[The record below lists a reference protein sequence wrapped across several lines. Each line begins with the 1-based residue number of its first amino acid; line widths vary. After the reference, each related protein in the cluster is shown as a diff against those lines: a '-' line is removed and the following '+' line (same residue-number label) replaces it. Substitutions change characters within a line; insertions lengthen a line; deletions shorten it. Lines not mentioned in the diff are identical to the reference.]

1 LFQIIEMQSTNPQ
14 GFLSNSRNNWGHCER
29 TSIMNPVKGMRGSS
43 EQDLPTEFYIPLVDS
58 LYKEERT
65 LLLGFG
71 MVVGSVLL
79 TYWKTGQASL
89 LVCVLALAG
98 VACARMLDM
107 RAFARQPSGIKDIA
121 DARRW
126 ELRYVAGSAATM
138 LLLGS
143 WCYLSVAQTSDPFA
157 QLVSFSMTIAY
168 SVGISGRNFG
178 SSRLVT
184 ALIWCTGLP
193 MVAALLLHGDIY
205 HWVFAG
211 LLSPF
216 FLAVKFISDRLRR
229 TLLDAVI
236 ATRDVTLLANRF
248 DTALN
253 NMPHGLCMFD
263 AERRI
268 VVANQKLSDQLGLP
282 ADLQL
287 KQLGPRQL
295 IACSVEFG
303 TLSDAE
309 GDEAARALETRLS
322 GDDSSDFFAELRSAS
337 TLEFTVQPMENGGMV
352 LLVEDITE
360 RKLAEAKINHLA
372 RFDPLTG
379 LPNRTILRHRMEDV
393 LAHCDTGDRCAVH
406 FIDLDQFKQ
415 VNDTLG
421 HPRGDMLL
429 QAVADRLRAT
439 VGSSDMVARF
449 GGDEFVVLQST
460 ANDPDKTALLASR
473 ILKSLGASYKIDG
486 KEVAISASIGIAFA
500 PKDGI
505 EADQLLKKADMALYR
520 AKAESRDTWR
530 FFKPDME
537 ARAQAR
543 RKLELDLRNA
553 VETDTFEIYYQPIL
567 DLKTRR
573 VLACEAL
580 LRWPHPERG
589 MISPSEFVPVAEEM
603 GIIAEIDKRVLRTAC
618 LECRQWPREIRVAV
632 NLSPIQFGR
641 TNIPLLVHDAL
652 AGAGL
657 PAHRLEIEITE
668 TTLLTDTVRCRSA
681 LHQLQAL
688 GVGISLDD
696 FGTKYSNLSYLH
708 SFPLRKVKIDQS
720 FVKDLATNSRMVT
733 LLRGVARM
741 SADLGLRLVVEGVE
755 TDEQLLLISAVESV
769 DEVQGYLFAPP
780 LPASAIRKLLRAA
793 PVQIERVA

>member
-1 LFQIIEMQSTNPQ
+1 MNAAQ
-14 GFLSNSRNNWGHCER
+14 GKRR
-29 TSIMNPVKGMRGSS
+29 SS
-43 EQDLPTEFYIPLVDS
+43 DQDLPSEFYIPLVDS
-58 LYKEERT
+58 LYKEGRT
-65 LLLGFG
+65 LFLGFG
-71 MVVGSVLL
+71 MVLGSVLI
-79 TYWKTGQASL
+79 TYWKTGKTSL
-89 LVCVLALAG
+89 LVCALALAG
-98 VACARMLDM
+98 IAGARTLEM
-107 RAFARQPSGIKDIA
+107 RAYDRVHFAIRNST

-126 ELRYVAGSAATM
+126 EDRYVAGSAMTM

-157 QLVSFSMTIAY
+157 QLVSFSITIAY

-184 ALIWCTGLP
+184 ALIWCTAVP

-211 LLSPF
+211 LLAPF

-229 TLLDAVI
+229 ILLDAVI

-268 VVANQKLSDQLGLP
+268 VVANRKLNDQFDLP
-282 ADLQL
+282 PDLQL

-295 IACSVEFG
+295 IARCVEFG
-303 TLSDAE
+303 TLSNANE
-309 GDEAARALETRLS
+309 IALALEARLS
-322 GDDSSDFFAELRSAS
+322 GDDSSDFFAELRSGR

-379 LPNRTILRHRMEDV
+379 LPNRTILRNRMEDI
-393 LAHCDTGDRCAVH
+393 LARCDTRDRCAVH

-429 QAVADRLRAT
+429 QAVANRLRAT
-439 VGSSDMVARF
+439 VRSTDMVARF

-460 ANDPDKTALLASR
+460 ANGADETALLANQ
-473 ILKSLGASYKIDG
+473 ILKSLGASYEIDG

-530 FFKPDME
+530 FFRPDME

-543 RKLELDLRNA
+543 RRLELDLRNA
-553 VETDTFEIYYQPIL
+553 LETDTFEIYYQPIV

-580 LRWPHPERG
+580 LRWSHPERG
-589 MISPSEFVPVAEEM
+589 MISPTEFVPVAEEM

-618 LECRQWPREIRVAV
+618 LECRQWPCDVRVAV

-641 TNIPLLVHDAL
+641 TNIPLLVRDTL
-652 AGAGL
+652 AEAGL
-657 PAHRLEIEITE
+657 PPHRLEIEITE
-668 TTLLTDTVRCRSA
+668 TTLLTDMARCRTA

-708 SFPLRKVKIDQS
+708 TFPLRKVKIDQS
-720 FVKDLATNSRMVT
+720 FVKDLTTDNRMLT

-780 LPASAIRKLLRAA
+780 MPASAIRKLLRTA
-793 PVQIERVA
+793 PVQIEKVA

>member
-1 LFQIIEMQSTNPQ
+1 MNIAQREQ
-14 GFLSNSRNNWGHCER
+14 
-29 TSIMNPVKGMRGSS
+29 TSA
-43 EQDLPTEFYIPLVDS
+43 EQDLPSEIYIPLVDS
-58 LYKEERT
+58 LHKDGRS
-65 LLLGFG
+65 LSLGFL
-71 MVVGSVLL
+71 MVLGSVLI
-79 TYWKTGQASL
+79 TYWRTGEILMLA
-89 LVCVLALAG
+89 CALALAG
-98 VACARMLDM
+98 VAGV
-107 RAFARQPSGIKDIA
+107 RAFEMRTYARARLAIKNNA
-121 DARRW
+121 DARQW
-126 ELRYVAGSAATM
+126 ERRYLTGAAVTM
-138 LLLGS
+138 LLLGT
-143 WCYLSVAQTSDPFA
+143 WCCLAVAQTSDSFA
-157 QLVSFSMTIAY
+157 QLVSFSITIAY
-168 SVGISGRNFG
+168 AVGITGRNFG

-184 ALIWCTGLP
+184 ALILCTGVP
-193 MVAALLLHGDIY
+193 IIAALLLHGDVY
-205 HWVFAG
+205 HSIFAA
-211 LLSPF
+211 LLVPF
-216 FLAVKFISDRLRR
+216 FLAVKFIADRLRR

-236 ATRDVTLLANRF
+236 ATRDVTLLADRF

-268 VVANQKLSDQLGLP
+268 VVANQQINDHLGLP
-282 ADLQL
+282 SDLQL

-295 IACSVEFG
+295 IAHCVDSG
-303 TLSDAE
+303 TLSDA
-309 GDEAARALETRLS
+309 GADEVTRALEARLS
-322 GDDSSDFFAELRSAS
+322 GGDSSDFFAELRNGR

-352 LLVEDITE
+352 LLVLDITE

-379 LPNRTILRHRMEDV
+379 LPNRTILRNRMEDM
-393 LAHCDTGDRCAVH
+393 LARCNTGDRCAVH

-439 VGSSDMVARF
+439 VRSTDMVARF

-460 ANDPDKTALLASR
+460 ADNADETALLANQ
-473 ILKSLGASYKIDG
+473 ILRSIGASYKIDG

-500 PKDGI
+500 PKDGV

-543 RKLELDLRNA
+543 RRLELDLRNA
-553 VETDTFEIYYQPIL
+553 VEADAFEIYYQPIL

-589 MISPSEFVPVAEEM
+589 MISPAEFVPVAEEM
-603 GIIAEIDKRVLRTAC
+603 GIIVEIDKRVLRKAC
-618 LECRQWPREIRVAV
+618 LECRQWPSETRVAV
-632 NLSPIQFGR
+632 NMSPIQFGR
-641 TNIPLLVHDAL
+641 TNIPLLVHDTL
-652 AGAGL
+652 AATGL

-668 TTLLTDTVRCRSA
+668 TTLLTDKVRSRTA
-681 LHQLQAL
+681 LNQLQAL

-708 SFPLRKVKIDQS
+708 SLPLRKVKIDQS
-720 FVKDLATNSRMVT
+720 FVKDLTTNDRMLT
-733 LLRGVARM
+733 LLRGVARL
-741 SADLGLRLVVEGVE
+741 SSELGLRLAVEGVE
-755 TDEQLLLISAVESV
+755 TDEQLLLISAEESV
-769 DEVQGYLFAPP
+769 DEVQGYVFAPP
-780 LPASAIRKLLRAA
+780 LPASAIRKLLCS
-793 PVQIERVA
+793 PSVQIERVA

>member
-1 LFQIIEMQSTNPQ
+1 MV
-14 GFLSNSRNNWGHCER
+14 
-29 TSIMNPVKGMRGSS
+29 MNPAQGKRGSS
-43 EQDLPTEFYIPLVDS
+43 DQDLPPEFYIPLVDS
-58 LYKEERT
+58 LYKEGRT
-65 LLLGFG
+65 LFLGFG
-71 MVVGSVLL
+71 MVVGSVLV
-79 TYWKTGQASL
+79 TYWKTGKPSL
-89 LVCVLALAG
+89 LVCALALAAVAG
-98 VACARMLDM
+98 VRTLEM
-107 RAFARQPSGIKDIA
+107 RAYARVHSAIRNSA

-126 ELRYVAGSAATM
+126 EHRYVVGSATTM

-143 WCYLSVAQTSDPFA
+143 WCFLSVAQTFDPFA

-184 ALIWCTGLP
+184 ALIWCTAAP
-193 MVAALLLHGDIY
+193 MIAALLLHGDIY
-205 HWVFAG
+205 RWVFAG
-211 LLSPF
+211 LLIPF

-263 AERRI
+263 ADRHI
-268 VVANQKLSDQLGLP
+268 VVANQKLNGQLDLP

-295 IACSVEFG
+295 IARCVEFG
-303 TLSDAE
+303 ALSDAE
-309 GDEAARALETRLS
+309 AREVARALETRLS
-322 GDDSSDFFAELRSAS
+322 GNDGSDFFAELRSGR

-352 LLVEDITE
+352 LLVQDITE

-379 LPNRTILRHRMEDV
+379 LPNRMILRNRMEDM
-393 LAHCDTGDRCAVH
+393 LARCDTGDRCAVH

-429 QAVADRLRAT
+429 QAVANRLRAT
-439 VGSSDMVARF
+439 VESTDVVARF

-460 ANDPDKTALLASR
+460 ANDSDATALLANK
-473 ILKSLGASYKIDG
+473 ILKSLGASYEIDG

-500 PKDGI
+500 PKDGN

-543 RKLELDLRNA
+543 RRLELDLRNA
-553 VETDTFEIYYQPIL
+553 VEANTFEMYYQPIL

-573 VLACEAL
+573 ILACEAL

-589 MISPSEFVPVAEEM
+589 MISPAEFVPVAEEM
-603 GIIAEIDKRVLRTAC
+603 GIITEIDKRVLRTAC
-618 LECRQWPREIRVAV
+618 LECRQWPRETRVAV
-632 NLSPIQFGR
+632 NLSPIQFCR
-641 TNIPLLVHDAL
+641 TNIPLLVRDTL
-652 AGAGL
+652 AAVGL
-657 PAHRLEIEITE
+657 PPHRLEIEITE
-668 TTLLTDTVRCRSA
+668 TTLLTDSVRCQTA
-681 LHQLQAL
+681 LHQLQAM
-688 GVGISLDD
+688 GVSISLDD

-708 SFPLRKVKIDQS
+708 NFPLHKVKIDQS
-720 FVKDLATNSRMVT
+720 FVKDLATNSRMLT

-741 SADLGLRLVVEGVE
+741 SGDLGLRLVVEGVE
-755 TDEQLLLISAVESV
+755 TDEQLQLISAVESI

-780 LPASAIRKLLRAA
+780 LPASAIRQLLRVAA
-793 PVQIERVA
+793 VQIEKVA

>member
-1 LFQIIEMQSTNPQ
+1 MN
-14 GFLSNSRNNWGHCER
+14 CEQR
-29 TSIMNPVKGMRGSS
+29 TQAPA
-43 EQDLPTEFYIPLVDS
+43 EQDLPSEIYIPLVDS
-58 LYKEERT
+58 LYKEGRT
-65 LLLGFG
+65 LCLGFV
-71 MVVGSVLL
+71 MVLGSILI
-79 TYWKTGQASL
+79 TYWHTGEIPL
-89 LVCVLALAG
+89 LVCALAFASVAG
-98 VACARMLDM
+98 VRAFEM
-107 RAFARQPSGIKDIA
+107 RAYARARLAIKTSV

-126 ELRYVAGSAATM
+126 EHRYVTGAAITM

-143 WCYLSVAQTSDPFA
+143 WCCLAVAQAADPFA
-157 QLVSFSMTIAY
+157 QLVSFSITIAY
-168 SVGISGRNFG
+168 AVGISGRNFG

-184 ALIWCTGLP
+184 ALIWCTGVP
-193 MVAALLLHGDIY
+193 MIAVLLLHGDVN
-205 HWVFAG
+205 HWIFAG
-211 LLSPF
+211 LLVPF

-268 VVANQKLSDQLGLP
+268 VVANQQINNHLGLHS
-282 ADLQL
+282 DLQL
-287 KQLGPRQL
+287 KQLGPCEL
-295 IACSVEFG
+295 IAHCVASG
-303 TLSDAE
+303 TLSDADA
-309 GDEAARALETRLS
+309 DEFARALEVRLS
-322 GDDSSDFFAELRSAS
+322 GGDNSDFFAELRSGR
-337 TLEFTVQPMENGGMV
+337 TLEFTVQPMESGGMV

-379 LPNRTILRHRMEDV
+379 LPNRTILRNRMEDV
-393 LAHCDTGDRCAVH
+393 LARCGGGDRCAVH

-421 HPRGDMLL
+421 HSRGDMLL
-429 QAVADRLRAT
+429 QAVADRLRTT
-439 VGSSDMVARF
+439 VKNTDMVSRF
-449 GGDEFVVLQST
+449 GGDEFVVLESRVNSADET
-460 ANDPDKTALLASR
+460 AQLADQ
-473 ILKSLGASYKIDG
+473 ILKSLGASYEIDG

-543 RKLELDLRNA
+543 RRLELDLRNA
-553 VETDTFEIYYQPIL
+553 VETDAFEIYYQPIL
-567 DLKTRR
+567 DLRTRR
-573 VLACEAL
+573 ILACEAL

-589 MISPSEFVPVAEEM
+589 MISPTEFVPVAEEM
-603 GIIAEIDKRVLRTAC
+603 GIIAEIDKRVLRKAC
-618 LECRQWPREIRVAV
+618 LECRQWPGEVRVAV
-632 NLSPIQFGR
+632 NLSPIQFSR
-641 TNIPLLVHDAL
+641 TNIPLLVRDTLTAS
-652 AGAGL
+652 GL
-657 PAHRLEIEITE
+657 PPQRLEIEITE
-668 TTLLTDTVRCRSA
+668 TTLLTDTVRSRTA
-681 LHQLQAL
+681 LHQLQSL

-720 FVKDLATNSRMVT
+720 FVKDLTTNDRMLT
-733 LLRGVARM
+733 LLRGVARL
-741 SADLGLRLVVEGVE
+741 SAELGLRLAVEGVE
-755 TDEQLLLISAVESV
+755 TEEQLLLISAEDSV

-780 LPASAIRKLLRAA
+780 LPGSAVSKLLRAA
-793 PVQIERVA
+793 SVGIEKVA

>member
-1 LFQIIEMQSTNPQ
+1 MNIAQRAQ
-14 GFLSNSRNNWGHCER
+14 
-29 TSIMNPVKGMRGSS
+29 TSA
-43 EQDLPTEFYIPLVDS
+43 EQDLPSEIYIPLVDS
-58 LYKEERT
+58 LHKDGRS
-65 LLLGFG
+65 LSLGFV
-71 MVVGSVLL
+71 MVLGSVLT
-79 TYWKTGQASL
+79 TYWRTGEILL
-89 LVCVLALAG
+89 LVCALALAG
-98 VACARMLDM
+98 VAGVRALEMRTYTRARL
-107 RAFARQPSGIKDIA
+107 AIKNSA
-121 DARRW
+121 DARQW
-126 ELRYVAGSAATM
+126 EHRYLTGAAVTM
-138 LLLGS
+138 LLLGT
-143 WCYLSVAQTSDPFA
+143 WCCLAVVQTSDSFA
-157 QLVSFSMTIAY
+157 RLVSFSITIAY
-168 SVGISGRNFG
+168 AVGITGRNFG

-184 ALIWCTGLP
+184 ALIFCTGVP
-193 MVAALLLHGDIY
+193 TIAALLLYGDVY
-205 HWVFAG
+205 HSIFAG
-211 LLSPF
+211 LLVPF
-216 FLAVKFISDRLRR
+216 FLAVKFIADRLRR

-236 ATRDVTLLANRF
+236 ATRDVTLLADRF

-268 VVANQKLSDQLGLP
+268 VVANQQINDHLGLP
-282 ADLQL
+282 SDLQL

-295 IACSVEFG
+295 IAHCIDSG
-303 TLSDAE
+303 TLSEA
-309 GDEAARALETRLS
+309 GADEVAQALEVRLS
-322 GDDSSDFFAELRSAS
+322 GGDTSDFFAELQSGR
-337 TLEFTVQPMENGGMV
+337 TLEFTVQPMENGGVV
-352 LLVEDITE
+352 LLVQDITE

-379 LPNRTILRHRMEDV
+379 LPNRAILRNRMEDMLV
-393 LAHCDTGDRCAVH
+393 RCDTGGRCAVH

-439 VGSSDMVARF
+439 VRSTDFVARF

-460 ANDPDKTALLASR
+460 ANNADETALLANQ
-473 ILKSLGASYKIDG
+473 ILRSLRTSYEIDG

-500 PKDGI
+500 PKDGV

-543 RKLELDLRNA
+543 RRLELDLRNA
-553 VETDTFEIYYQPIL
+553 VETDAFEIYYQPIL

-589 MISPSEFVPVAEEM
+589 MISPTEFVPVAEEM
-603 GIIAEIDKRVLRTAC
+603 GIIVEIDKRVLRKAC
-618 LECRQWPREIRVAV
+618 LECRQWPSETRVAV

-641 TNIPLLVHDAL
+641 TNIPLLVRDTL
-652 AGAGL
+652 AATGL

-668 TTLLTDTVRCRSA
+668 TTLLADKVRSRST
-681 LHQLQAL
+681 LNQLQAL

-708 SFPLRKVKIDQS
+708 SLPLRKVKIDQS
-720 FVKDLATNSRMVT
+720 FVKDLTTNDRMLT
-733 LLRGVARM
+733 LLRGVARL
-741 SADLGLRLVVEGVE
+741 SSELGLRLAVEGVE
-755 TDEQLLLISAVESV
+755 TDEQLLLISAEGRV
-769 DEVQGYLFAPP
+769 DEVQGYVFAPP
-780 LPASAIRKLLRAA
+780 LPASAIRKLLCAA